1 MTWKER
7 SPNFPIA
14 WKTMEVGDEREKREP
29 NELFFQLKNDRNK
42 KQEREREEPSLNKN
56 GSMQ

>member
-29 NELFFQLKNDRNK
+29 NELFFHLKNDRNK
-42 KQEREREEPSLNKN
+42 KQERERRAKLE
-56 GSMQ
+56 